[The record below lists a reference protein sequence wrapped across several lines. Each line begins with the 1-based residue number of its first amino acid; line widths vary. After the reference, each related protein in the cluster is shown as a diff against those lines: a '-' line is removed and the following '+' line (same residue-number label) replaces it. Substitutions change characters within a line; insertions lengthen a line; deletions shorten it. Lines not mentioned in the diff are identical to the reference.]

1 MRCIRLIN
9 PNIDEDVVLQSLL
22 TTTTRTKPVLF
33 HFDISSSVS
42 LNTIDEGLLTS
53 VMIAAVA
60 YVLSPWMYF
69 DANVAWFIFI

>member
-1 MRCIRLIN
+1 MKCIRLIN

-42 LNTIDEGLLTS
+42 LNTIDKSLLTS
-53 VMIAAVA
+53 VMIPRPVS
-60 YVLSPWMYF
+60 LDDF

>member
-1 MRCIRLIN
+1 MKCIRLIN

-42 LNTIDEGLLTS
+42 LNTIDEGLSTS

-60 YVLSPWMYF
+60 HVLSPCMYF
-69 DANVAWFIFI
+69 DTNVVWFMFI

>member
-53 VMIAAVA
+53 VMTAAVA